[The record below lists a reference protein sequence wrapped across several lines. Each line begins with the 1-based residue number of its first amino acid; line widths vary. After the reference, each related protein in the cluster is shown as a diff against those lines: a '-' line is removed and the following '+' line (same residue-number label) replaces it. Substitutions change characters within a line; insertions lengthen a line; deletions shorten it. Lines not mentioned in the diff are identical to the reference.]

1 MSYET
6 CLVCDVTWRTGT
18 SPGCECQRTPRP
30 GLLVARVEHVRDELR
45 REHTR
50 ALDLV
55 GDVLVG
61 LLVARVEHVRDELR
75 REHTRALDLVGDV
88 PVVVRLGV
96 LVQELEDIAR
106 TMREER

>member
-55 GDVLVG
+55 GDV
-61 LLVARVEHVRDELR
+61 
-75 REHTRALDLVGDV
+75 

-96 LVQELEDIAR
+96 LVLELEDIAR

>member
-55 GDVLVG
+55 GDV
-61 LLVARVEHVRDELR
+61 
-75 REHTRALDLVGDV
+75 

-96 LVQELEDIAR
+96 LVRELEDIVR